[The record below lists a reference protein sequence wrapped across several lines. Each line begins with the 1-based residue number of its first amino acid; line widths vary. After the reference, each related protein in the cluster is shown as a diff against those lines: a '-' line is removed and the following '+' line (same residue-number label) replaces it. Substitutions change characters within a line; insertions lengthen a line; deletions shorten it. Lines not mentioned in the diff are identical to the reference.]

1 MLTSLFNNVSSN
13 IDLASILLCTV
24 VSLILGIVVA
34 FTHALTSKS
43 SKNFLVTLS
52 VLPILVEVVMLM
64 VNGNLGTSVAILGAF
79 GLIRFRSVPGT
90 SKEILSVFFAMAV
103 GLETGMGHIW
113 FAVIMTVIVAVAIIV
128 LSKIPIFGLA
138 KPAQILKI
146 TIPEDLD
153 YTTAFDE
160 VFTQYLSS
168 YELQKARTTDMGS
181 LFDLNYQ
188 VVLKS
193 DTNEK
198 EFVDAV
204 RERNGNLRVILSSPM
219 LNEAEI

>member
-103 GLETGMGHIW
+103 GLATGMGHIW

>member
-24 VSLILGIVVA
+24 TSLILGIVVA

-103 GLETGMGHIW
+103 GLATGMGHIW
-113 FAVIMTVIVAVAIIV
+113 FAVIMTVIVALAIIV

-138 KPAQILKI
+138 KPTQVLKI

-181 LFDLNYQ
+181 LFDLSYQ

-204 RERNGNLRVILSSPM
+204 REHNGNLRVILSSPM
-219 LNEAEI
+219 PNEAEI

>member
-13 IDLASILLCTV
+13 IDLGSILLCTI
-24 VSLILGIVVA
+24 VSLILGLVVA
-34 FTHALTSKS
+34 FTHAFTSKAN
-43 SKNFLVTLS
+43 KNFLITLS

-90 SKEILSVFFAMAV
+90 SKEILSVFFAMAI
-103 GLETGMGHIW
+103 GLATGMGHVW
-113 FAVIMTVIVAVAIIV
+113 FAVIMAIVVAAAILI
-128 LSKIPIFGLA
+128 LSKIPIFSFA
-138 KPAQILKI
+138 KSAQILKI

-160 VFTQYLSS
+160 IFTQYLSS
-168 YELQKARTTDMGS
+168 YELHKARTTDMGS

-198 EFVDAV
+198 EFVDAI
-204 RERNGNLRVILSSPM
+204 RERNGNLRVVLSSPM
-219 LNEAEI
+219 MNEAEI